1 MSNDEP
7 ENSLIRRLN
16 AFFPVLSRFHEWVL
30 GFAALVCILI
40 TLDLYSTYGNL
51 FASAAPGV
59 FWLLLLWRKPPVKGR
74 KMWIFVTALWGFPL
88 CWIVYLR
95 LVQLLS

>member
-7 ENSLIRRLN
+7 ENSLIGRLN
-16 AFFPVLSRFHEWVL
+16 AFFPVLSRFHEGVL

-40 TLDLYSTYGNL
+40 TLDLYSKYGNL
-51 FASAAPGV
+51 FAAAAPGV
-59 FWLLLLWRKPPVKGR
+59 FWLLLLWRKPPEKGR
-74 KMWIFVTALWGFPL
+74 KMWVFVTCLYGLPL
-88 CWIVYLR
+88 VCVVYLR